1 MRLEAIT
8 LHGFKS
14 FAEKTVV
21 KILPG
26 ITGIVGPNGCGKSN
40 LGDAVRWALGEQSA
54 KSLRG
59 EKMEYLIFHGTGSRK
74 PVGLAEVELLFSND
88 GTLSVPWSEIAVAR
102 RLYRTG
108 ESEYLLNKQ
117 PTRLRDI
124 LDMFAGT
131 GANPRAYSVMDQD
144 KLNHVLTAK
153 PHERRVFIEEAAGIA
168 RYKQQRTE
176 TQGKLD
182 AARQN
187 LVRVRDVMDEVRRQL
202 GSLERQARKAQ
213 QYKALQGERREL
225 ALTLVAADFAG
236 LTVRAEALA
245 QELTRLGDAERA
257 VRARLA
263 GLAAREAG
271 QREQLQASEHRLADL
286 RQSVQKIQG
295 ELERLLERREQMG
308 VQLQELAEDA
318 VRIEQEVRLAT
329 ERLETIVTERETALA
344 GLAEAEHLRGE
355 RGADVEALQAEVEGH
370 RAGLAGERDR
380 LEALRLEQVR
390 VAAERVDLMRQAGE
404 LRERQ
409 AQLGRR
415 RGRLAQELAEAQA
428 EMQRLTGERAALE
441 SARDLAVS
449 ELSSLAAERERLAE
463 ALADRESRLAEA
475 EGRLAQARLDLASRS
490 SSRDAVRELEVARE
504 GYGAGVRAVFAET
517 GAPAIS
523 GVVGTV
529 ADLLEVEPGLER
541 PVEAVLGERLQWV
554 VVERFEHARAA
565 VAWLREQGSG
575 SATFVPLE
583 PLAADRTGAAREV
596 PPASPQAHAAGSP
609 ELRWATDHVNARAP
623 GLVQYLLGQVAVVEH
638 LDAAEALWRRNGVVA
653 TYVTPAGEV
662 LSPTGR
668 LRGGSEA
675 AAPPQALLTRKRQL
689 RDLEA
694 EVGRLTQTVDA
705 GQAAVAALGAE
716 VATLRA
722 RLSGLEQSV
731 RARQA
736 DHLAGEKDLEQS
748 VREHERVHRHL
759 ETLGAESRQ
768 VGDEAAETE
777 SLLARLAQHIQA
789 ASDAETR
796 HDAVMA
802 AVRAAIEG
810 GQETETALV
819 ARLTAGR
826 VELAGIVERAEALGR
841 ELSRLDEMEADFS
854 ARIEQGR
861 QRQGHFGERRAWL
874 AAERER
880 TDASARE
887 VALERDRRE
896 EEARRAGEEHQALA
910 DGLRALEEDTR
921 AAQSE
926 ASRLVAGIHELEL
939 KATEGRVRREE
950 LAQEAYR
957 TYGVEAARLP
967 ELHDPDRD
975 LGAVR
980 ERLAELEARLEAIGP
995 VNLVA
1000 DEEYREL
1007 DERLTFLRA
1016 QHDDLTG
1023 SIKDLEKALR
1033 GMTRTAQER
1042 FSQAFEEINRHF
1054 GEIFGRLFEGG
1065 RAELRLVEAEEGGDP
1080 LDTGVE
1086 LMAQP
1091 RGKRLQAVSLMSG
1104 GERAL
1109 TGLAL
1114 LFAIF
1119 YFRPSPF
1126 CVLDEVDA
1134 PLDDANIHRFLRVLR
1149 ELTSQ
1154 TQFLVITHNRHTM
1167 EAADILYGVTMEEP
1181 GLSKVVSVNLAAAV
1195 AATTPAREQPAPVS

>member
-14 FAEKTVV
+14 FGDKTVI
-21 KILPG
+21 KIMPG

-40 LGDAVRWALGEQSA
+40 CGEAVRWALGEQSA

-59 EKMEYLIFHGTGSRK
+59 QRMEDLIFQGTSTRK
-74 PVGLAEVELLFSND
+74 AVGLAEVELLFSND
-88 GTLSVPWSEIAVAR
+88 GTLAVPWSEIGVAR

-117 PTRLRDI
+117 PSRLRDI
-124 LDMFAGT
+124 LDLFAGT

-168 RYKQQRTE
+168 RYKQQRNE

-187 LVRVRDVMDEVRRQL
+187 LVRVRDVMDEVKRQL

-213 QYKALQGERREL
+213 QYKALQGERRAL
-225 ALTLVAADFAG
+225 ALSLVAADFAG
-236 LTVRAEALA
+236 LTAQAEAFA
-245 QELTRLGDAERA
+245 QELTHLRDGEQG
-257 VRARLA
+257 VRAQLS
-263 GLAAREAG
+263 GLAAREAR
-271 QREQLQASEHRLADL
+271 QREVLQTSEHTLGDL

-308 VQLQELAEDA
+308 VQVQELGEEAARLEAEVHA
-318 VRIEQEVRLAT
+318 AS
-329 ERLETIVTERETALA
+329 ERLGAIVGERETARGA
-344 GLAEAEHLRGE
+344 LAEAERLTVE
-355 RGADVEALQAEVEGH
+355 RGASVATFEADVERH
-370 RAGLAGERDR
+370 RGGLAGERDR
-380 LEALRLEQVR
+380 LEALRLGQVR

-409 AQLGRR
+409 AQLARR
-415 RGRLAQELAEAQA
+415 AERLAQELAEARA
-428 EMQRLTGERAALE
+428 EAERLTGQRGTLE
-441 SARDLAVS
+441 SARDRAVS
-449 ELSSLAAERERLAE
+449 ELSSLAAERERLA
-463 ALADRESRLAEA
+463 ATLADRAARLTEA
-475 EGRLAQARLDLASRS
+475 EQALAQARVDLAARS
-490 SSRDAVRELEVARE
+490 SSRDALRELEVARE
-504 GYGAGVRAVFAET
+504 GYGAGVRAVFEGGTPVLA
-517 GAPAIS
+517 

-541 PVEAVLGERLQWV
+541 AVEAVLGERLQWV
-554 VVERFEHARAA
+554 VVQRFEHARAA
-565 VAWLREQGSG
+565 VAWLRERGTG
-575 SATFVPLE
+575 SATFLPLE
-583 PLAADRTGAAREV
+583 RLA
-596 PPASPQAHAAGSP
+596 PPISPHSDASQST
-609 ELRWATDHVNARAP
+609 LRWVASHIGGREP
-623 GLVQYLLGQVAVVEH
+623 SLVHHLLGGVAVVEH
-638 LDAAEALWRRNGVVA
+638 LDQAEALWRRNGVVA

-668 LRGGSEA
+668 LRGGVESA
-675 AAPPQALLTRKRQL
+675 AAPQSLLTRKRQL
-689 RDLEA
+689 RELED
-694 EVGRLTQTVDA
+694 EVQRLTEMVDA
-705 GQAAVAALGAE
+705 QQAIAGSLAAE

-722 RLSGLEQSV
+722 RLGGLEQSV
-731 RARQA
+731 QARQA
-736 DHLAGEKDLEQS
+736 DRVASEKDLEQS
-748 VREHERVHRHL
+748 VREHDRVHRHV
-759 ETLGAESRQ
+759 ETITAEARQ
-768 VGDEAAETE
+768 VGGEALETDG
-777 SLLARLAQHIQA
+777 LLTRLAQHIEA
-789 ASDAETR
+789 AREAESR
-796 HDAVMA
+796 HETAMA
-802 AVRAAIEG
+802 TVRAAIEAA
-810 GQETETALV
+810 QESETTLA
-819 ARLTAGR
+819 ARLTTAR
-826 VELAGIVERAEALGR
+826 VELASTAERAEALRR
-841 ELSRLDEMEADFS
+841 ELGRLDEMERDFT

-861 QRQGHFGERRAWL
+861 QRQSQLTERRAWL

-880 TDASARE
+880 TDAAARD
-887 VALERDRRE
+887 VALERDRSE
-896 EEARRAGEEHQALA
+896 AEARQAGERHQALA
-910 DGLRALEEDTR
+910 DELRALEEDAR
-921 AAQSE
+921 AEQSRLN
-926 ASRLVAGIHELEL
+926 RLVAAIHDVEL

-957 TYGVEAARLP
+957 TYGVDTAAL
-967 ELHDPDRD
+967 LAGHDPGRD
-975 LGAVR
+975 FAAVR
-980 ERLAELEARLEAIGP
+980 ERVGELDQRLEAIGP

-1007 DERLTFLRA
+1007 DERLTFLRT

-1042 FSQAFEEINRHF
+1042 FTQAFDEINRHF
-1054 GEIFGRLFEGG
+1054 GGIFQRLFEGG

-1091 RGKRLQAVSLMSG
+1091 RGKRLQSVSLMSG

-1134 PLDDANIHRFLRVLR
+1134 PLDDANIYRFLRVLR

-1154 TQFLVITHNRHTM
+1154 TQFLVITHNRKTM
-1167 EAADILYGVTMEEP
+1167 EAADVLYGVTMEEP
-1181 GLSKVVSVNLAAAV
+1181 GLSKLVSVNLAAAV
-1195 AATTPAREQPAPVS
+1195 AAATAAV